1 MTVPKNA
8 KMKTFFHYTL
18 VVLTFL
24 LIAFYVLALSA
35 VIVSPHHFW
44 TIPLLGMGFP
54 ILFVLLVITFS
65 IWCFHERARLKM
77 LGVIGLLL
85 LVSFPMWRRVFV
97 IPTSNE
103 AHIGS
108 RTIKIMTYNVR
119 LMSEVEDIN
128 NILELIKENDADIVC
143 LQEFGFYTQRRRY
156 NQKELLKAVDVL
168 YPYRHL
174 WYKNQFRSMSYGL
187 LTLSRYPIINKQKI
201 QYLSKNNVSIYSDL
215 VIQNDTIRLINNH
228 LESNHLTKV
237 ALKSVL
243 KEDVE
248 KVEAKQVFKA
258 SGKLAHHLNEAA
270 VIRAQQARV
279 VAQEIKESPYPVV
292 VAGDFND
299 VPISFCY
306 QKILGP
312 LQDLYVQSGDWGYYY
327 TFNAHFLYFPID
339 HIFLPKDFQAI
350 DCKVLKVPYSDHYPM
365 VGEFALP
372 KPSFK

>member
-8 KMKTFFHYTL
+8 NMKTFSHYIL
-18 VVLTFL
+18 LVLTFL
-24 LIAFYVLALSA
+24 LIALYVFALSA

-44 TIPLLGMGFP
+44 SIPLLGMGFP
-54 ILFVLLVITFS
+54 ILFVLLVLTFG
-65 IWCFHERARLKM
+65 IWCFHKRVRLKM
-77 LGVIGLLL
+77 LSVIGLLI
-85 LVSFPMWRRVFV
+85 VFSFPMWRRVFV

-119 LMSEVEDIN
+119 LMSEVEDIK

-143 LQEFGFYTQRRRY
+143 LQEFGFYKQRRRY
-156 NQKELLKAVDVL
+156 NQQEILDAVDAL
-168 YPYRHL
+168 YPYRHV
-174 WYKNQFRSMSYGL
+174 WYKNQFKSMSYGL
-187 LTLSRYPIINKQKI
+187 LTLSRYPIVNKQKI

-228 LESNHLTKV
+228 LESNHLTKI
-237 ALKSVL
+237 ALKSVF
-243 KEDVE
+243 KDDIE
-248 KVEAKQVFKA
+248 KVEAKQVFKV
-258 SGKLAHHLNEAA
+258 SGKLVRHLNEAA

-279 VAQEIKESPYPVV
+279 VAQEIKKSPYPVV

-327 TFNAHFLYFPID
+327 TFNAYLLYFPID

-372 KPSFK
+372 KSSYN